1 MENAPII
8 NNTDDSQYKLNLD
21 KVELFK
27 GKTYEALLSDI
38 YTSQSKTDRVLDSTI
53 QQLKSLISNNAP
65 LRDIALILPMI
76 KDFVSL
82 SVKNQDSLVKM
93 ASIVEKIVNDHRI
106 NLNNQRA
113 LSLKESNNN
122 QFKSEKSRV
131 TLSNGKRRD
140 NNNLSQTEIAEDDA
154 LQLSEDEKRQL
165 LETMEEAHQ
174 SLMSTEITNDDIKE
188 KINNIKIDTD
198 INIDI

>member
-174 SLMSTEITNDDIKE
+174 SLMSTEMTNDDIKE